1 MCSTFF
7 HRRTS
12 WKRQSTSNVGFGSW
26 CVARN
31 FFGPFR
37 NLEVSRKGRRS
48 VPEEKKKIDPV
59 EFCLRLAEQAAAKG
73 NLARAEEHFAKA
85 VYFEDKAKSK

>member
-1 MCSTFF
+1 M
-7 HRRTS
+7 
-12 WKRQSTSNVGFGSW
+12 
-26 CVARN
+26 
-31 FFGPFR
+31 
-37 NLEVSRKGRRS
+37 
-48 VPEEKKKIDPV
+48 PEEKKKIDPV